1 VAPTP
6 NTNNAKDNMP
16 RLAGIDIPDNKK
28 IRISLRY
35 LYGIGPK
42 LADDILK
49 ETGVN
54 PDKRA
59 KDLNGDEIN
68 KIQRAIEKYNVEGNL
83 RRLIR
88 ENIDRLKR
96 IGSYRGTRHKLGLPT
111 RGQRTRS
118 NGRTRRGRSRVTVGS
133 MTKETAAKLDA
144 AKSAK

>member
-1 VAPTP
+1 
-6 NTNNAKDNMP
+6 MP